1 MTETAVAFDPF
12 EEGFVEWPYDQY
24 ARLRAAEPVHRS
36 DLLQGWVLTRYE
48 DIATLLKDPTLSVE
62 IDNATPNDITKGE
75 IARRHEQ
82 EQEGDE
88 RGMTLVLLDDP
99 EHARIRKLMAPP
111 FRARSI
117 EGWREMIRTEV
128 DLILDRIVPPSGE
141 PGSMDVLTDFAYPLP
156 VTVFCRMLGFP
167 DEDSPKFRFWT
178 QCVAKNLDPV
188 LTPEEREECTRGTD
202 EMYEYLEQQIV
213 EVQDD
218 PRDDLLT
225 QLVFATDDDGRRLTH
240 GELLAQLITLYVAG
254 HEPTTAL
261 IGNGLLG
268 LLRQP
273 DQLAQ
278 LQGDIDGLL
287 VNAVLELLRFDG
299 PNQFVRRVAMRE
311 TRLGDAVIQA
321 GDVLYVSLAAAN
333 HDPERWGATA
343 DEIDVDRPDAKSH
356 LQLGAGIH
364 ACLGGHLARV
374 QAEVALGELL
384 RRCTD
389 LELAGEPTWSER
401 MVLRSVATLPVRFT
415 AT

>member
-1 MTETAVAFDPF
+1 MTDTTVAFDPF
-12 EEGFVEWPYDQY
+12 EDGFREWPYDQY

-36 DLLQGWVLTRYE
+36 ALLQGWVLTRYE

-62 IDNATPNDITKGE
+62 IDNATPNDITRGE
-75 IARRHEQ
+75 IERRHDQ

-141 PGSMDVLTDFAYPLP
+141 RGAMDVLTDFAYPLP

-167 DEDSPKFRFWT
+167 DEDSPKFRYWT

-213 EVQDD
+213 EVQND

-225 QLVFATDDDGRRLTH
+225 QLVFATDDVGRRLTH
-240 GELLAQLITLYVAG
+240 GELLAHLITLYVAG

-261 IGNGLLG
+261 IGN
-268 LLRQP
+268 
-273 DQLAQ
+273 
-278 LQGDIDGLL
+278 
-287 VNAVLELLRFDG
+287 
-299 PNQFVRRVAMRE
+299 
-311 TRLGDAVIQA
+311 
-321 GDVLYVSLAAAN
+321 
-333 HDPERWGATA
+333 
-343 DEIDVDRPDAKSH
+343 
-356 LQLGAGIH
+356 
-364 ACLGGHLARV
+364 
-374 QAEVALGELL
+374 
-384 RRCTD
+384 
-389 LELAGEPTWSER
+389 
-401 MVLRSVATLPVRFT
+401 
-415 AT
+415 